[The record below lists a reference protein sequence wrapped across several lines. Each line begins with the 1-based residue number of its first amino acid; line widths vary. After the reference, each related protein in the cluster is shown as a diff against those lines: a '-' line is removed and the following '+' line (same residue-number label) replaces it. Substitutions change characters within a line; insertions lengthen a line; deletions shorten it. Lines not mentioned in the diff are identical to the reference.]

1 MKEEILEILFK
12 QKLNKGNN
20 CLRYREIVD
29 VPVPWLFQNLIK
41 LGQSDPAR
49 ESLLALNHW
58 MQICFDDVHLVLTLL
73 WNITSSTVEDWE
85 SVTITEEQTSY
96 IK

>member
-49 ESLLALNHW
+49 ESLLALNH
-58 MQICFDDVHLVLTLL
+58 
-73 WNITSSTVEDWE
+73 
-85 SVTITEEQTSY
+85 
-96 IK
+96 